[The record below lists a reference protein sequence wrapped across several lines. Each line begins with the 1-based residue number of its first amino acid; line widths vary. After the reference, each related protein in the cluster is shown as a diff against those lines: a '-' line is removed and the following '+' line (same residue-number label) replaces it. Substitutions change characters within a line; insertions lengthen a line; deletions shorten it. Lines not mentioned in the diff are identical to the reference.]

1 MAARVTS
8 RAAAQTRRSN
18 VVPGAYRGV
27 AVASVEC
34 GLDEAALARHFIG
47 REAYRRTR
55 FIVVR
60 NGAQTVIVSVQ
71 KESED
76 PLFAPITALQVLAA
90 EPDCAYL
97 EDPDVDTA
105 IPTALAYAAMT
116 GAPGKRGVAVQGRH
130 GHVSFITDP
139 APLRV
144 LVREV
149 VPPYPPKLFDQARR
163 VLEVAEDLPPVELV
177 PDVLELTQLASC
189 KTSQRYL
196 LPCRGGG
203 VFIEGATTAYLDE
216 RPERQPWTLIG
227 CERSQQIHEWF
238 YGERAEQVDI
248 CPRRRT
254 GGTGAILTKC
264 CLLESHIEVEDGV
277 VTVPWGATLI
287 QISEALEA
295 LADTWEPSWAPV

>member
-1 MAARVTS
+1 VTS
-8 RAAAQTRRSN
+8 STADEPRRTN
-18 VVPGAYRGV
+18 VVPGAYRSV

-34 GLDEAALARHFIG
+34 GLEEAALARHFVG

-60 NGAQTVIVSVQ
+60 NGTQTAIVSVQ
-71 KESED
+71 KESEE
-76 PLFAPITALQVLAA
+76 PLFAPITALHLLAGA
-90 EPDCAYL
+90 PDCAYL

-105 IPTALAYAAMT
+105 IPTALARAAMS

-130 GHVSFITDP
+130 AHVSFITDP

-149 VPPYPPKLFDQARR
+149 VPPHPPKLFDQARR
-163 VLEVAEDLPPVELV
+163 VLEVAEDLPPIELV
-177 PDVLELTQLASC
+177 PDLVELTQLAASRP
-189 KTSQRYL
+189 SQSYL

-203 VFIEGATTAYLDE
+203 VSIDGASTAYLDE
-216 RPERQPWTLIG
+216 RPERRPWTLIG

-238 YGERAEQVDI
+238 YGERADQVDI

-254 GGTGAILTKC
+254 GGAGAILTKC
-264 CLLESHIEVEDGV
+264 CLLESRIDVAAGV
-277 VTVPWGATLI
+277 VTVPWGASLG
-287 QISEALEA
+287 QISEGLGA
-295 LADTWEPSWAPV
+295 LADAWEPSWAPG